1 MHPLRCGKET
11 WQVFENLSG
20 LRARYKVNTQFLIVS
35 YDIPSNRRRYK
46 VMKTMEGFG
55 TRVQYSVFECNLK
68 PRQVDDLRKRLR
80 RLIDAEDS
88 IRLYFMSADD
98 VKRIERLGD
107 ARTVEERIFIMQ

>member
-1 MHPLRCGKET
+1 M
-11 WQVFENLSG
+11 NS
-20 LRARYKVNTQFLIVS
+20 QFLIVS

-68 PRQVDDLRKRLR
+68 PRQVDDLRKKIIK
-80 RLIDAEDS
+80 LIAPEDS
-88 IRLYFMSADD
+88 IRLYFISADD

-107 ARTVEERIFIMQ
+107 ARTVEERIFILH

>member
-1 MHPLRCGKET
+1 M
-11 WQVFENLSG
+11 NS
-20 LRARYKVNTQFLIVS
+20 QFLIVS

-68 PRQVDDLRKRLR
+68 PRQVDDLRKKIMK
-80 RLIDAEDS
+80 LIVPEDS
-88 IRLYFMSADD
+88 IRFYFISADD

-107 ARTVEERIFIMQ
+107 ARTVEERIFIMH